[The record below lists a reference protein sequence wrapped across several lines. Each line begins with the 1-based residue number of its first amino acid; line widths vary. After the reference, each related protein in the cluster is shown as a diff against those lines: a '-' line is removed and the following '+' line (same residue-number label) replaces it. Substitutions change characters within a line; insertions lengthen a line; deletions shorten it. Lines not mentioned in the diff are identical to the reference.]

1 MSNPDE
7 NVITSKNDTREQVNY
22 DLSSLPDFETTDEGQ
37 EKVEELDTS
46 TQEPNVEKP
55 SNVMDRSKNIE
66 DVDKMAAAA
75 PLPPPPTT
83 GKTNYVNKGKQN
95 NYGNIGKIDNLENQV
110 KGVKSVYDAD
120 KAMILILLNRLQ
132 GRKTESDELRT
143 KIGEMQELKELL
155 EGLKKALNETDGALY
170 DYFKNGENS
179 NFKVDSGDDF
189 QLNDQNLGNYPIYL
203 NNLIVK
209 YKELIKFI
217 LDNQENKT
225 IEIADLNSRIDKVN
239 KELTEKNIENDEI
252 KEKNVGIASENED
265 LLEENKKLQ
274 QVKSALELDFQK
286 SKEMIENL
294 DNQLKDLQKI
304 ADGSVAKENME
315 EEINNVRNKLEKTI
329 SEMENLIIE
338 LKSKLNICE
347 ESKRKIS
354 ENLDRLNKDHLKFVL
369 GEIRK
374 NKYTFDE
381 NDIKTVIDQ
390 LKSEKIIDTTD
401 RSEVINLEK
410 LLNESLIY
418 NPKDIDNSNDSTRID
433 QIVSEYL
440 PSNNFNNPK
449 VVVINQEK
457 DLENLEQSKK
467 IEEEKEKKRG
477 GKRKTKKKKKSK
489 KKRTLRKKNKSL
501 KKKRK
506 TSKK

>member
-1 MSNPDE
+1 
-7 NVITSKNDTREQVNY
+7 
-22 DLSSLPDFETTDEGQ
+22 
-37 EKVEELDTS
+37 
-46 TQEPNVEKP
+46 
-55 SNVMDRSKNIE
+55 
-66 DVDKMAAAA
+66 
-75 PLPPPPTT
+75 
-83 GKTNYVNKGKQN
+83 
-95 NYGNIGKIDNLENQV
+95 
-110 KGVKSVYDAD
+110 
-120 KAMILILLNRLQ
+120 
-132 GRKTESDELRT
+132 
-143 KIGEMQELKELL
+143 
-155 EGLKKALNETDGALY
+155 
-170 DYFKNGENS
+170 
-179 NFKVDSGDDF
+179 
-189 QLNDQNLGNYPIYL
+189 
-203 NNLIVK
+203 
-209 YKELIKFI
+209 
-217 LDNQENKT
+217 
-225 IEIADLNSRIDKVN
+225 
-239 KELTEKNIENDEI
+239 
-252 KEKNVGIASENED
+252 
-265 LLEENKKLQ
+265 
-274 QVKSALELDFQK
+274 
-286 SKEMIENL
+286 
-294 DNQLKDLQKI
+294 
-304 ADGSVAKENME
+304 
-315 EEINNVRNKLEKTI
+315 
-329 SEMENLIIE
+329 MENLIIE

-457 DLENLEQSKK
+457 DLENLEQAKK